1 MVPADSRRIPRV
13 LRYSGGGLWPARV
26 SPKGLSPAMAGV
38 STPFGYARVPRHRP
52 LLLPRTA
59 RRHAAGLGIVR
70 FRSPLLAESLLFSL
84 PAGTEMFQFPAL
96 ALALPVSLRTG
107 FPIRTSA
114 DLFVFA
120 DPRGFSQLVT
130 SFFASGSLRH
140 PPCALSCFP
149 FSLLHHARM
158 SNPARGSVVFY
169 SFRSIC
175 LLSRVHHVND
185 LPSFV
190 VPGRVE
196 LPTSTLSV

>member
-1 MVPADSRRIPRV
+1 
-13 LRYSGGGLWPARV
+13 
-26 SPKGLSPAMAGV
+26 MAGV
-38 STPFGYARVPRHRP
+38 STPFGYARVSRIRP
-52 LLLPRTA
+52 LLLPRPA

-130 SFFASGSLRH
+130 SFLASGSLRH
-140 PPCALSCFP
+140 PPCALIRFP
-149 FSLLHHARM
+149 FFFSYAPRLFTAAALSLL
-158 SNPARGSVVFY
+158 V
-169 SFRSIC
+169 
-175 LLSRVHHVND
+175 LLLLLRVHHVND
-185 LPSFV
+185 LSFV
-190 VPGRVE
+190 WRI
-196 LPTSTLSV
+196 TDSNR

>member
-1 MVPADSRRIPRV
+1 
-13 LRYSGGGLWPARV
+13 
-26 SPKGLSPAMAGV
+26 MAGV
-38 STPFGYARVPRHRP
+38 STPFGYARVSRIRP
-52 LLLPRTA
+52 LLLPRPA

-96 ALALPVSLRTG
+96 ALAQPVSLRTG

-140 PPCALSCFP
+140 PPCALVCFP
-149 FSLLHHARM
+149 FFFSYAPRLFTAAALSLL
-158 SNPARGSVVFY
+158 V
-169 SFRSIC
+169 
-175 LLSRVHHVND
+175 LLLLLRVHHVND
-185 LPSFV
+185 LSFV
-190 VPGRVE
+190 
-196 LPTSTLSV
+196 